1 MQEDS
6 FSMKPPSFINKWRKL
21 KIWLYKIQ
29 LFDDSSITPKL
40 ILQKMDEIE
49 LDDYKKE
56 STKETCP

>member
-1 MQEDS
+1 
-6 FSMKPPSFINKWRKL
+6 MKPPSFIDKWRKL

-49 LDDYKKE
+49 LDAYKKK